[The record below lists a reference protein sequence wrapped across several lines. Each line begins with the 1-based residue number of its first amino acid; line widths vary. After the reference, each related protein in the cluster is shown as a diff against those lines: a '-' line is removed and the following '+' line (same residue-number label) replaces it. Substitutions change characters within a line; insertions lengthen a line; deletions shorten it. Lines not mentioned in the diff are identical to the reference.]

1 MPLIITRNN
10 LKVYI
15 GDNTAEKKFRAE
27 LSVLLKSTF
36 GIELYTQLQIKEI
49 LKVSLNY
56 YIQEFTRICHNET
69 AYYFYQSV
77 LMFHED
83 AVEIAVKHSENEFS
97 DVIPEGYLPTYR
109 RILKFIIELACE
121 VPMEIIAPTANDRQ
135 RIEKILDDLLFLG
148 DMILTCVSL
157 YSEQSMIEDVAEVN
171 FDKNGLY
178 VFSRRHHYNHVFDY
192 ISELYGYFI
201 EKSAGDE
208 NGIQDLFKAFEDCFG
223 IKYKDIGHIIGSIHD
238 QNKSEYEGFNWDALP
253 SNLERLFGVPY
264 SVGELFFKGLTLDKH
279 SKMSLLDLSCKPYNI
294 NRYLY
299 KPIIIWNVNGK
310 DFAFL
315 GKNVW
320 TESMIQFA
328 TNAIPWAKV
337 PKEWVENRCFK
348 KYVHKKEDQ
357 HDKWLDDEVENILMK
372 ENCLYSRNI
381 RKLRTPNGYENFDTK
396 GLGEVDFII
405 VSHDTRKILIVDC
418 KHLQSRYDPVNQRN
432 DFNAFTIGPKKG
444 KSYNETMSNKVKW
457 FTSNQ
462 NLLQYHFDCDISRY
476 SVEGIFI
483 VNTPTLYMFNSEYRI
498 YTVNQLASVLKGT
511 FKDRTFIIHQQGEDG
526 LKLLK
531 INYPY
536 FQKPKYLEIN
546 DIFE

>member
-1 MPLIITRNN
+1 MPLIITKND

-15 GDNTAEKKFRAE
+15 GDNSVEKKFRDE
-27 LSVLLKSTF
+27 LSGLLRSTV
-36 GIELYTQLQIKEI
+36 GTGPYTQLQIKEI
-49 LKVSLNY
+49 LKISLNY
-56 YIQEFTRICHNET
+56 YIGEFTRVCQNET

-83 AVEIAVKHSENEFS
+83 AVAIAVKHGGNAFS
-97 DVIPEGYLPTYR
+97 DDVPDHYLPTYR
-109 RILKFIIELACE
+109 RVLKFILELACE
-121 VPMEIIAPTANDRQ
+121 IPMRIIKPTMDDRK
-135 RIEKILDDLLFLG
+135 RVEKTLDELLFLG
-148 DMILTCVSL
+148 DMILSCASL
-157 YSEQSMIEDVAEVN
+157 YAERSMIEDVAEVN
-171 FDKNGLY
+171 FDNNGLY
-178 VFSRRHHYNHVFDY
+178 VFSRRHHYNHIFDY
-192 ISELYGYFI
+192 INELYGYFI

-208 NGIQDLFKAFEDCFG
+208 SGIQDLFKAFEDCFG
-223 IKYKDIGHIIGSIHD
+223 INYKDVGHIIASIHG
-238 QNKSEYEGFNWDALP
+238 QNQSEYEGFNWDALP

-264 SVGELFFKGLTLDKH
+264 SVGEQFFKGLTLDRQN
-279 SKMSLLDLSCKPYNI
+279 KMSLLDLACKPYNI

-328 TNAIPWAKV
+328 TNAIPWAKA
-337 PKEWVENRCFK
+337 PKEWVENRSFK

-357 HDKWLDDEVENILMK
+357 HDKWLDDEVESILLK
-372 ENCLYSRNI
+372 GNYLYSRNI
-381 RKLRTPNGYENFDTK
+381 RKLRTPSGYENFDIN

-405 VSHDTRKILIVDC
+405 VPRDTRKGLIVDC
-418 KHLQSRYDPVNQRN
+418 KHLQSRYDAVNQRN

-444 KSYNETMSNKVKW
+444 KSYNVTMSNKVKW

-462 NLLQYHFDCDISRY
+462 DLLQYHFECEISRY
-476 SVEGIFI
+476 SVEGVFI

-498 YTVNQLASVLKGT
+498 YTVNQLTSVLNGT
-511 FKDRTFIIHQQGEDG
+511 FKDRTFILHQQDEDG
-526 LKLLK
+526 LKLLR

-536 FQKPKYLEIN
+536 FQKPKYLELN